1 VRARQSPELHDR
13 ERDSLEFKIATYRN
27 DLGVGLT
34 LMRRV
39 GTVLRVSAFAV
50 IRGRSRRPGR

>member
-1 VRARQSPELHDR
+1 LHDR

-39 GTVLRVSAFAV
+39 GTVLRVSAQGDSNDDKSVSART
-50 IRGRSRRPGR
+50 IE